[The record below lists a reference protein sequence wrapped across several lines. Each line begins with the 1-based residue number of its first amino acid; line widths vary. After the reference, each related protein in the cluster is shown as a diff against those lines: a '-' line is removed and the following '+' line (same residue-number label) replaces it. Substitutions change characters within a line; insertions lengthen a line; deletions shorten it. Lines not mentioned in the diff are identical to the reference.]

1 MTEMAAKRKRG
12 VARSDAPRRLLPAGF
27 RLTGWLLSYLL
38 LVNLIL
44 GGVAAGVM
52 AAPMGDGGLLCTTH
66 VDGGQPDGGASDDHA
81 PHCVLCP
88 LSGATPLVPEPA
100 AFTAPL
106 AAPHVAEAPAVTLPA
121 PPAPAVHESARPR
134 APPVPA

>member
-1 MTEMAAKRKRG
+1 MTGMAAKRRLG
-12 VARSDAPRRLLPAGF
+12 TARSHAPFRLLPAGF
-27 RLTGWLLSYLL
+27 RLTGWLLSSLL

-66 VDGGQPDGGASDDHA
+66 VDGAQPDGGASDNHA

-100 AFTAPL
+100 AFAAPL
-106 AAPHVAEAPAVTLPA
+106 ATPHAAEALAVALPA
-121 PPAPAVHESARPR
+121 PPARAVHESARPR